1 MRPDSLGLS
10 FSLMLVFLAFCLMMA
25 GVLVFC
31 LRERR
36 KIDGLDDH
44 RECAG
49 LESTTT
55 EMMTEQ
61 FITNPQNIADDNR
74 VAMVL
79 FGSIIGGAML
89 ALITGYLVFF
99 RDW

>member
-1 MRPDSLGLS
+1 MRPDSFGLS
-10 FSLMLVFLAFCLMMA
+10 FSLMLVFLVFCLLMA

-36 KIDGLDDH
+36 KIDGFDDH
-44 RECAG
+44 RECAK

-55 EMMTEQ
+55 EMMIEQ

-79 FGSIIGGAML
+79 FGSIISGALL

>member
-1 MRPDSLGLS
+1 MRPDSFGLS
-10 FSLMLVFLAFCLMMA
+10 FSLMLVFLVFCLLMA
-25 GVLVFC
+25 GVLAFC

-44 RECAG
+44 RECAT

-55 EMMTEQ
+55 EIMTEQ
-61 FITNPQNIADDNR
+61 FTANPQNIADDNR
-74 VAMVL
+74 VAIVL

>member
-1 MRPDSLGLS
+1 MRPDSFGLS
-10 FSLMLVFLAFCLMMA
+10 FSLMLVFLVFCLLMA
-25 GVLVFC
+25 GVLAFC

-44 RECAG
+44 RERAT

-61 FITNPQNIADDNR
+61 FIANPQNIADDNR